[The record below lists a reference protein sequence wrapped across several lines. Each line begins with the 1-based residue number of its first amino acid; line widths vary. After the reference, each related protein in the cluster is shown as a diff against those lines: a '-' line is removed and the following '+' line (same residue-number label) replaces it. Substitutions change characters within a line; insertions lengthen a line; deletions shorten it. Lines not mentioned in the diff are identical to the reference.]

1 MTASD
6 EDGLEA
12 SHVSDGEAER
22 QRALADVVAGIDLE
36 KLPPRIR
43 AKVAAARHNGGP
55 VTDAAAV
62 EGFMPAVLEEGGDDA
77 DR

>member
-6 EDGLEA
+6 EDALEA
-12 SHVSDGEAER
+12 SHLTDGEAER
-22 QRALADVVAGIDLE
+22 QRALADVVAGMDLE
-36 KLPPRIR
+36 KLPPGIR

-62 EGFMPAVLEEGGDDA
+62 EGFMPGVLEDGGGDA
-77 DR
+77 DQ